1 MYYVVLA
8 RFLLNVDAV
17 LRDDSWYPEE
27 LLTHFRPILLSMSL
41 QNVRKPSEN
50 LWFSDIFRGYKK
62 GTLGCNGLSECKN
75 MNLLFPLE
83 NLAYRKISQ
92 PLLNERGMC
101 WVRENT
107 LSNNT
112 TWLQSV
118 CDIRR
123 LLAYIIEKQS

>member
-27 LLTHFRPILLSMSL
+27 LLTHFRAILLSMSL
-41 QNVRKPSEN
+41 QNVRKPEN
-50 LWFSDIFRGYKK
+50 LWFSDNIRGYKK
-62 GTLGCNGLSECKN
+62 EPLSCNGLSECKN
-75 MNLLFPLE
+75 MILLFPLE

-92 PLLNERGMC
+92 SLLNERRMC

-112 TWLQSV
+112 TWLKSM